1 MSEIPKVQR
10 ALVLQ
15 GGGALGAYEAG
26 VLKTLYKKLTIEDE
40 EKDKKGK
47 KGGLL
52 FDIVAGTS
60 IGAINGAVLVSNVI
74 SREKSWKSAVDTL
87 EHFWIDESK
96 ETEEDKGGLASTIDI
111 DKLSSLDPWQKD
123 EEWYEKQNAASKEA
137 ARRYYSAKMLFLSG
151 APNVHKLL
159 PVRPDFR
166 FLDNSDFNKW
176 FIHNSEPLEKSIK
189 RYCGNN
195 DKNNNKK
202 SKIFTSWD
210 KKQPRLLVV
219 AVDVAEGKTVTFDS
233 YKKIKDYRKS
243 GHENHSN
250 TKGQE
255 NYGMKSE
262 DNGITM
268 DHVMASGTLPEFYDY
283 RYINGRK
290 FWDGGLLSNTPFRE
304 LLQAHQDYWMDVISQ
319 QDEDGKVPDL
329 EVYIV
334 NLHPSKCANPPDDH
348 DGTKDRLN
356 DITFFD
362 RNSHF
367 DENMSYL
374 VTDYTD
380 FVIRMKDIAMN
391 AISKISNGNDKAKLQ
406 EKLEA
411 ILETTAHSK
420 SNKEEYL
427 KYKDLL
433 KGRFEL
439 TKVIRIERTNYIN
452 SIWLKGG
459 DFTSE
464 TIKKLIKEGESDAWV
479 ILIEQ
484 DVKNL
489 PLPDDNIGIKDILI
503 EHLHQALEYLKN
515 DDFQD
520 DAYMYAYNKLTEF
533 ICQTD
538 RNKLVIDR
546 LKSGQSDDLIKS
558 AEMFKTSLE
567 QR

>member
-26 VLKTLYKKLTIEDE
+26 VLKTLYKRLTREDE

-60 IGAINGAVLVSNVI
+60 IGAMNGAVLISNVI
-74 SREKSWKSAVDTL
+74 SRRKSWKSAVEEL
-87 EHFWIDESK
+87 ENFWTDENK
-96 ETEEDKGGLASTIDI
+96 GLASTIE
-111 DKLSSLDPWQKD
+111 KLPSLDAWKKD
-123 EEWYEKQNAASKEA
+123 EEWYKKVPGAASKEA
-137 ARRYYSAKMLFLSG
+137 ARRYYSAKLFFSSE
-151 APNVHKLL
+151 APKVHLLL
-159 PVRPDFR
+159 PSRPDFK
-166 FLDNSDFNKW
+166 FFDDSNKW
-176 FIHNSEPLEKSIK
+176 FIHSSEPLEMSIE
-189 RYCGNN
+189 RYSK
-195 DKNNNKK
+195 DNNNSNEKL
-202 SKIFTSWD
+202 KIFTSWD

-233 YKKIKDYRKS
+233 YKKTKDSRKS
-243 GHENHSN
+243 EHENHSN

-262 DNGITM
+262 DNGITI

-304 LLQAHQDYWMDVISQ
+304 LLRAHQDYWMDVISQ
-319 QDEDGKVPDL
+319 QDQDGKVPDL

-374 VTDYTD
+374 ITDHTD

-420 SNKEEYL
+420 SHKEEHL

-433 KGRFEL
+433 RGRFEL

-489 PLPDDNIGIKDILI
+489 LLPDDSTSIKDILI
-503 EHLHQALEYLKN
+503 EYLHQALEYLKN
-515 DDFQD
+515 NDFQD
-520 DAYMYAYNKLTEF
+520 DAYTYAYNKLTEF

-546 LKSGQSDDLIKS
+546 LKSGQSYDLIKS

>member
-1 MSEIPKVQR
+1 
-10 ALVLQ
+10 
-15 GGGALGAYEAG
+15 
-26 VLKTLYKKLTIEDE
+26 
-40 EKDKKGK
+40 
-47 KGGLL
+47 
-52 FDIVAGTS
+52 
-60 IGAINGAVLVSNVI
+60 
-74 SREKSWKSAVDTL
+74 
-87 EHFWIDESK
+87 
-96 ETEEDKGGLASTIDI
+96 
-111 DKLSSLDPWQKD
+111 
-123 EEWYEKQNAASKEA
+123 
-137 ARRYYSAKMLFLSG
+137 
-151 APNVHKLL
+151 
-159 PVRPDFR
+159 
-166 FLDNSDFNKW
+166 
-176 FIHNSEPLEKSIK
+176 
-189 RYCGNN
+189 
-195 DKNNNKK
+195 
-202 SKIFTSWD
+202 
-210 KKQPRLLVV
+210 
-219 AVDVAEGKTVTFDS
+219 
-233 YKKIKDYRKS
+233 
-243 GHENHSN
+243 
-250 TKGQE
+250 
-255 NYGMKSE
+255 
-262 DNGITM
+262 
-268 DHVMASGTLPEFYDY
+268 
-283 RYINGRK
+283 
-290 FWDGGLLSNTPFRE
+290 
-304 LLQAHQDYWMDVISQ
+304 
-319 QDEDGKVPDL
+319 
-329 EVYIV
+329 
-334 NLHPSKCANPPDDH
+334 
-348 DGTKDRLN
+348 
-356 DITFFD
+356 
-362 RNSHF
+362 
-367 DENMSYL
+367 
-374 VTDYTD
+374 
-380 FVIRMKDIAMN
+380 MKDIAMN

-452 SIWLKGG
+452 SIWLKGD